1 MSYKVDIPD
10 EPNTP
15 ILYTEE
21 GVALYRLHP
30 DQWQNCSNNDIHDWL
45 DVLNTY
51 QEVFEESPEIMLHD
65 KITGADVYR
74 LPPHS
79 LIAQDNEGAVIVGE
93 NYVFYSSKGLT
104 KEEFAQS
111 FHNTEFTVLRLGGT
125 VEA

>member
-51 QEVFEESPEIMLHD
+51 QEVFEESPENMLHD

-79 LIAQDNEGAVIVGE
+79 LIAQDNEVAVIVGE
-93 NYVFYSSKGLT
+93 NYVFYNNKGLT

>member
-51 QEVFEESPEIMLHD
+51 QEVFEEHPEIMIHD

-74 LPPHS
+74 LPPYS
-79 LIAQDNEGAVIVGE
+79 LIAQDNEVAVIVGE
-93 NYVFYSSKGLT
+93 NYVFYNNKGLT

>member
-10 EPNTP
+10 EPNT
-15 ILYTEE
+15 
-21 GVALYRLHP
+21 
-30 DQWQNCSNNDIHDWL
+30 
-45 DVLNTY
+45 Y
-51 QEVFEESPEIMLHD
+51 QEVFEEPPEIMLHD

-79 LIAQDNEGAVIVGE
+79 LIAQDNEGAVVVGE
-93 NYVFYSSKGLT
+93 EYVFFYLKGLT

-111 FHNTEFTVLRLGGT
+111 FHDTEFTVLRLGGT

>member
-74 LPPHS
+74 LPP
-79 LIAQDNEGAVIVGE
+79 Q
-93 NYVFYSSKGLT
+93 LT
-104 KEEFAQS
+104 
-111 FHNTEFTVLRLGGT
+111 
-125 VEA
+125 